1 MYARS
6 TTIRGAPTAVD
17 AATAY
22 VHDDVMPSMQEM
34 DGCFGLSML
43 AYRDTGHCIVT
54 TSWRDEAA
62 MRSSR
67 DGVRSSAE
75 RTAEL
80 LGGRPEV
87 QEWEI
92 AAMHR
97 VLEAQQGAR
106 CRVTWLRTEPDAV
119 NRAVDAVRLSLMP
132 KLDDLPGFC
141 SLSVMV
147 RRDEGLAVAA
157 ISYDSRA
164 HIEQASEGAREFRE
178 EFAPALGIEVV
189 GTAEFDV
196 AIAHLRVPE
205 TSGSTSGGAGSGDQ
219 RPATARAASSRG

>member
-1 MYARS
+1 MHARS
-6 TTIRGAPTAVD
+6 TTIHGDPRSVE

-22 VHDDVMPSMQEM
+22 VRDEVMPTVRGM
-34 DGCFGLSML
+34 DGCLGLSML
-43 AYRDTGHCIVT
+43 ADHDTRRCIIT

-62 MRSSR
+62 MHASR
-67 DGVRSSAE
+67 EAVRPSAE

-80 LGGRPEV
+80 LGGAPEL

-97 VLEAQQGAR
+97 VLEAGQGAR
-106 CRVTWLRTEPDAV
+106 SRVTWLRTRPDAV

-141 SLSVMV
+141 SVSVMV

-164 HIEQASEGAREFRE
+164 HLEQASEGAREFRE
-178 EFAPALGIEVV
+178 EFAPAMGIEVV
-189 GTAEFDV
+189 DTAEFDV

-205 TSGSTSGGAGSGDQ
+205 TI
-219 RPATARAASSRG
+219 

>member
-6 TTIRGAPTAVD
+6 TTIHGD
-17 AATAY
+17 ASSVSEATAY
-22 VHDDVMPSMQEM
+22 VRDEVMPTVRGM
-34 DGCFGLSML
+34 DGCVGLSML
-43 AYRDTGHCIVT
+43 ADGDTGHCIVT
-54 TSWRDEAA
+54 TSWQDEAA
-62 MRSSR
+62 LRSSAE
-67 DGVRSSAE
+67 DVRPSAE

-80 LGGRPEV
+80 LGGTAEV

-97 VLEAQQGAR
+97 VQEAPLHGAR
-106 CRVTWLRTEPDAV
+106 SRVTWLRTGPDAV

-132 KLDDLPGFC
+132 KLEDLPGFC
-141 SLSVMV
+141 SVSVMV
-147 RRDEGLAVAA
+147 RREDGLTVAA

-164 HIEQASEGAREFRE
+164 HLEQAGEGAREFRE

-189 GTAEFDV
+189 DTAAFDV

-205 TSGSTSGGAGSGDQ
+205 TI
-219 RPATARAASSRG
+219 